1 VYSRLADRTDI
12 GNSFDADNI
21 KRKIIKVVD
30 FLGGSLPISGHGEF
44 FEHRER
50 WTTTGSGSGF

>member
-1 VYSRLADRTDI
+1 LMDRSEI
-12 GNSFDADNI
+12 GNQFNAYNI

-30 FLGGSLPISGHGEF
+30 IWGGSLPISGHGEF

-50 WTTTGSGSGF
+50 WTTTGSSGGY